1 MQPFEGLWWLVFKL
15 IGEAEKVKGAYALLI
30 EVSSKAELVVG
41 ALGVME
47 FNPGIYVYVGSALG
61 PGGIEA
67 RVARHLRR
75 EKRLKWHIDYLL
87 AAKGVSVRK
96 VVFSEAGRG
105 DECRV
110 VGVLKELGLRVVN
123 RFGACDCKMW
133 CGGHLL
139 CCDGGLEWCERMVMR
154 AFESLGLMPRIQ
166 GID

>member
-1 MQPFEGLWWLVFKL
+1 MQPLKGLWWLVFKL

-30 EVSSKAELVVG
+30 EVSSKAKLVVG

-67 RVARHLRR
+67 RVARHLKG

-87 AAKGVSVRK
+87 AAEGVSVRK
-96 VVFSEAGRG
+96 VIFSEAGRG

-110 VGVLKELGLRVVN
+110 VGVLKELGLKVVD
-123 RFGACDCKMW
+123 RFGACDCKMG

-139 CCDGGLEWCERMVMR
+139 HCGENLKQCEQMVVK
-154 AFESLGLMPRIQ
+154 AFEKLGLTPRVQ
-166 GID
+166 SVD